1 MSRLAASFLA
11 AALVCAGQETPRH
24 LLQRMAAGFRYA
36 DGIAVEP
43 DGTLLVADPPENRIL
58 RLIPGKPFLVVRQPS
73 GGAAGL
79 AFDSKRRLVIC
90 EAEARRVV
98 RLEDDGTL
106 SILASEFEGLPLNGP
121 NDLAIR
127 SGDHIYFTDPAFG
140 SANDR
145 RRLPFHGVFHLP
157 PKGGLEA
164 VWRGDSRPTG
174 IALSPD
180 ERTLY
185 VCFADERLVRAFD
198 LNRAGSASNP
208 RVLVPRTGGIPLGL
222 RTSREGELLVA
233 AGDHLEIY
241 SPKGQ
246 LKQRIRIP
254 ERAVNL
260 AVHPATGD
268 IFVSARDSVFH
279 IARQARLTEEP

>member
-1 MSRLAASFLA
+1 MSRLAAALIA
-11 AALVCAGQETPRH
+11 AALVCAAQEPPQH
-24 LLQRMAAGFRYA
+24 LLQRMASGFRYA
-36 DGIAVEP
+36 DGLAIEH
-43 DGTLLVADPPENRIL
+43 DGSLLVADPPENRIL
-58 RLIPGKPFLVVRQPS
+58 RLTPGKPLAIARQPS

-90 EAEARRVV
+90 ESEARRVV
-98 RLEDDGTL
+98 RIEDDGRF
-106 SILASEFEGLPLNGP
+106 SVLASEFEGQPLNGP

-145 RRLPFHGVFHLP
+145 RRLAFHGVFRIP
-157 PKGGLEA
+157 PKGPLEA
-164 VWRGDSRPTG
+164 VWRGDSRPAG

-185 VCFADERLVRAFD
+185 VSFADERLVRAFD
-198 LNRAGSASNP
+198 LNRAGAASNP

-222 RTSREGELLVA
+222 RTSKEGELLVA

-246 LKQRIRIP
+246 LKERIRIP

-260 AVHPATGD
+260 AVQPSTGD
-268 IFVSARDSVFH
+268 IFVSARDAVYH
-279 IARQARLTEEP
+279 IARPARTAEQP